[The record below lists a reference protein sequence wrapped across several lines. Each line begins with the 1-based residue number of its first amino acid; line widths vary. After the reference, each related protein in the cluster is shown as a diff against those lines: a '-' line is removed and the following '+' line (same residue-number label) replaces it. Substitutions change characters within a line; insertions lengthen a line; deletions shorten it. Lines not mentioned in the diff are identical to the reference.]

1 MEKKSAKEASLQ
13 SKLITGAGRGR
24 ELVCELIWQII
35 KSTKEENVI
44 LIISNRQYFT
54 AVFT

>member
-24 ELVCELIWQII
+24 EMVCELIWQII
-35 KSTKEENVI
+35 KSTKEEKCYIN
-44 LIISNRQYFT
+44 YFK
-54 AVFT
+54 